1 MTAPPLPPAAE
12 VEAAAAGAVEAGRER
27 PPVDCLDQ
35 AATLLAGVREEIA
48 RADGKAAILLGAVGA
63 TGAALIAVLAGRQWS
78 PDQLPAVARVLWW
91 FGAVCWTASLL
102 FLLGVVLP
110 RPLRS
115 RWRPGEPITYF
126 GDVARADHSADLHAA
141 LTLMARDPLP
151 RSSTP
156 SARPAAS
163 PWSNTVASSSA
174 PPPSA
179 PPSSPPS
186 PPSSACPDHRR
197 HTHPG
202 PNRSTPAAG
211 SARGSPSGPTLD
223 ERFGGRLLPLGEPAP
238 SGRTQRKGRTRR
250 GAEGRRRSDRG
261 CQALCVTKPQAGAAA
276 RPAAPSRE
284 PNRRRPAA
292 GRAERA

>member
-151 RSSTP
+151 PLLDALRATSRI
-156 SARPAAS
+156 A
-163 PWSNTVASSSA
+163 VVK
-174 PPPSA
+174 
-179 PPSSPPS
+179 
-186 PPSSACPDHRR
+186 HRCV
-197 HTHPG
+197 
-202 PNRSTPAAG
+202 
-211 SARGSPSGPTLD
+211 
-223 ERFGGRLLPLGEPAP
+223 LL
-238 SGRTQRKGRTRR
+238 
-250 GAEGRRRSDRG
+250 
-261 CQALCVTKPQAGAAA
+261 GAATFG
-276 RPAAPSRE
+276 AAIL
-284 PNRRRPAA
+284 AA
-292 GRAERA
+292 LTSVLGLP